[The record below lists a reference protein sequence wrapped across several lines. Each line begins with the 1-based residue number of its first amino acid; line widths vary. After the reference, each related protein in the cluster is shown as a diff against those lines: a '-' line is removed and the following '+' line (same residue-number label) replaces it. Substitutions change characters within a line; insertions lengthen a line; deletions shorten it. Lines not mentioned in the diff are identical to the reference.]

1 MNYAAYLSVLHAS
14 FWGHHVNYVLRAHE
28 QIPHKFTFKVYLCQS
43 RVHYLRARPTK
54 EVENIHIRLSAIPS
68 HFGFRSESPI
78 HSDYDVLL
86 MGDMLYDE
94 EIGSKVTQLSGSFR
108 GLTLVGD
115 PGKVQ
120 GDHSSSSQPP
130 VDIKTKVA
138 FQYKQSRRKTL
149 ADLCII
155 THFILFKGGGS

>member
-78 HSDYDVLL
+78 HSYYDVLL

-94 EIGSKVTQLSGSFR
+94 VIGSKVTQLAGSFR

-115 PGKVQ
+115 PGKESVF
-120 GDHSSSSQPP
+120 HSFHTPKISGTLKERWSL
-130 VDIKTKVA
+130 KV
-138 FQYKQSRRKTL
+138 Y
-149 ADLCII
+149 IWI
-155 THFILFKGGGS
+155 